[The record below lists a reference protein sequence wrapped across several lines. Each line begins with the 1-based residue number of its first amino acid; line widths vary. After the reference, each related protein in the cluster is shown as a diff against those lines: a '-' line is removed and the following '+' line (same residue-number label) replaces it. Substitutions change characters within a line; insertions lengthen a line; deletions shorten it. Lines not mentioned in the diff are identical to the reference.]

1 MGPLRILRFGLRG
14 GGAAD
19 DGVEAAVAPPFD
31 EAFLETLELFDD
43 GRTAPFAD
51 PPPPPPPER
60 LNITDLSVLFV
71 PPQAVALVWPRFFVK
86 RGFVRWKY
94 TKHQATGNLRPLFRY
109 LRAVSSADSE

>member
-1 MGPLRILRFGLRG
+1 MRFGLRG

-19 DGVEAAVAPPFD
+19 DGVEAAATPPFD
-31 EAFLETLELFDD
+31 EAFLETLEPFDD

-51 PPPPPPPER
+51 PPPPER
-60 LNITDLSVLFV
+60 LNITELSVLFV
-71 PPQAVALVWPRFFVK
+71 PQAVALVWPRFFVK
-86 RGFVRWKY
+86 KGVRNLHVRWKY

>member
-19 DGVEAAVAPPFD
+19 DGVEAAAAPPFD
-31 EAFLETLELFDD
+31 EAFLLETLEPFDD

-51 PPPPPPPER
+51 PPPPPPPPER

-71 PPQAVALVWPRFFVK
+71 PQAVALVWPRFFVK
-86 RGFVRWKY
+86 KRVRRKI
-94 TKHQATGNLRPLFRY
+94 HQAPSDWQPFAHSFG
-109 LRAVSSADSE
+109 V